1 LGLIE
6 SRSSTYR
13 HAAAR
18 SCKECGMPLP
28 SLGPWQM
35 FAGGVSGTLT
45 FNAATGVLSGTIVSA
60 STLAIAGFFDDTSET
75 LNFIISDPLV
85 TQGGFSGVAPAPFT
99 LYTAQLIQ
107 VEAFAYSL
115 LVGSFSTIAN
125 DGPVSPAT
133 WYAQFPAP
141 TRIPPPPPSPLPP
154 RPPRPPLVPRVPPRG
169 PRSPLP
175 R

>member
-1 LGLIE
+1 
-6 SRSSTYR
+6 
-13 HAAAR
+13 
-18 SCKECGMPLP
+18 MPLP

-45 FNAATGVLSGTIVSA
+45 FNAATGVVSGTIVST
-60 STLAIAGFFDDTSET
+60 STLAISGFFDDTSET
-75 LNFIISDPLV
+75 LSFIISDPLV
-85 TQGGFSGVAPAPFT
+85 TQGGFRGVAPAPFT

-133 WYAQFPAP
+133 WYAQFPA
-141 TRIPPPPPSPLPP
+141 RIPITPPPSPP

>member
-1 LGLIE
+1 
-6 SRSSTYR
+6 
-13 HAAAR
+13 
-18 SCKECGMPLP
+18 MPLP

-45 FNAATGVLSGTIVSA
+45 FNAATGVVSGTIVSTT
-60 STLAIAGFFDDTSET
+60 STLAIDGYFDDTSEA
-75 LNFIISDPLV
+75 LSFIISDPLV

-107 VEAFAYSL
+107 VRSFAYSL

-141 TRIPPPPPSPLPP
+141 TRIPPPPVSP
-154 RPPRPPLVPRVPPRG
+154 RPPRPPLVPRVPPLSPSS
-169 PRSPLP
+169 PRP